1 MFLSMPSP
9 SEASSSLYA
18 RDIAD
23 DGYVSNLTRLWAWRP
38 DVFDSFLNTRRVLTE
53 KATLSLRE
61 RAILVCATAANVG
74 DSYCALAWGR
84 TLASETDPTTAAEVL
99 QRKEPSA
106 LTARER
112 ALATWA
118 RQVVRDPNAIT
129 AEDVDRLRRAGV
141 TDEEIF
147 NATVFVAFRLA
158 FSTVNDALGACPDAP
173 LAEAAPATVRD
184 AVNYGRSVSES

>member
-106 LTARER
+106 LTA
-112 ALATWA
+112 
-118 RQVVRDPNAIT
+118 
-129 AEDVDRLRRAGV
+129 
-141 TDEEIF
+141 
-147 NATVFVAFRLA
+147 
-158 FSTVNDALGACPDAP
+158 
-173 LAEAAPATVRD
+173 
-184 AVNYGRSVSES
+184 

>member
-38 DVFDSFLNTRRVLTE
+38 DVFDSFSNTRRVLTE

-173 LAEAAPATVRD
+173 LAGAAPASVRD
-184 AVNYGRSVSES
+184 AVNYGRSVSEP